1 MAIYATMLGGI
12 FCLWTTCNLQL
23 LRGATASLCALIMD
37 EAHAQQR
44 RRTMLVGGSDHLHAE
59 AASAVDLPVGAPA
72 AGGI

>member
-44 RRTMLVGGSDHLHAE
+44 RRTMLVGGSGHLHTE
-59 AASAVDLPVGAPA
+59 PPSAVDLPVGAPA